1 MQLIKPEELITI
13 KLKDLIYSHE
23 DGVGLITINR
33 PEVLNAF
40 RINTWLEFSAILNEI
55 KKDSSI
61 RCLLVTGAGKAFSAG
76 QDINELEE
84 LIGVKADYS
93 LVRQNIEVMQ
103 NITREIVNLPI
114 PVVSAVNGYA
124 VGAGAEV
131 AIASDIRYASEH
143 ASFEFAEVKIG
154 LFETNGVTFLL
165 PRLIGFGR
173 AKELLLTGRKI
184 DAREAKQIGLVSKVY
199 SAGELLDQSMDRARE
214 IAANAPIPVRKVKH
228 VLNRTAEIG
237 LEETL
242 TLETDAVMHCCFS
255 DDVRE
260 GASAFF
266 EKRKPS
272 FKGR

>member
-1 MQLIKPEELITI
+1 LVTI
-13 KLKDLIYSHE
+13 NLKDLTYSHE
-23 DGVGLITINR
+23 EGVGLITINR

-40 RINTWLEFSAILNEI
+40 RKNTWLDFSAVIEEI
-55 KKDSSI
+55 KSDKRI

-84 LIGVKADYS
+84 LIGGEADYS
-93 LVRQNIEVMQ
+93 LVRKNIEMMQ
-103 NITREIVNLPI
+103 NITRMILSLPI
-114 PVVSAVNGYA
+114 PVISAVNGYA
-124 VGAGAEV
+124 VGAGAEL
-131 AIASDIRYASEH
+131 AIASDIRYASEN
-143 ASFEFAEVKIG
+143 AVFEFAEVKIG

-184 DAREAKQIGLVSKVY
+184 DACEAEQIGLVSKVF
-199 SAGELLDQSMDRARE
+199 SAGELLEHSMVRAGE
-214 IAANAPIPVRKVKH
+214 IAANAPIPVQKVKYA
-228 VLNRTAEIG
+228 LNRTAEVG
-237 LEETL
+237 LEEAL
-242 TLETDAVMHCCFS
+242 TIETDAVMQCCFS

-266 EKRKPS
+266 EKRKPL

>member
-1 MQLIKPEELITI
+1 MVTI
-13 KLKDLIYSHE
+13 NLKDLTYSRE
-23 DGVGLITINR
+23 EGVGLITINR

-40 RINTWLEFSAILNEI
+40 RKNTWLDFSAVIEEV
-55 KKDSSI
+55 KSDKRI
-61 RCLLVTGAGKAFSAG
+61 RCLLVTGAGKAFSVG
-76 QDINELEE
+76 QDINELDE
-84 LIGVKADYS
+84 LIGEKADYS
-93 LVRQNIEVMQ
+93 AVRQNIEIMQ

-131 AIASDIRYASEH
+131 AIASDIRYASEQ

-184 DAREAKQIGLVSKVY
+184 DAREAEQIGLVSKVY
-199 SAGELLDQSMDRARE
+199 TASELLDQSMARAGK
-214 IAANAPIPVRKVKH
+214 IAANAPIPVQKVKH

-237 LEETL
+237 LEEAL
-242 TLETDAVMHCCFS
+242 TLETDAVMQCCFS

-266 EKRKPS
+266 EKRKPI